1 MISWVKNNKLA
12 SFIIAV
18 LLFLLLKNY
27 FLGSVNNF
35 GAPAVRDMT
44 YEVAPSVG
52 LPPVRDSAPTQTP
65 NRLVVQESNLSMVV
79 SNVREVSDKITAEAK
94 RVGGYMV
101 STSLTSPEEAP
112 FATVVVRLP
121 ASKLKNSLDFFRSQ
135 AIRVT
140 SENILGTDVTDQYV
154 DLQARLDT
162 LNKTKGKFEEI
173 LNKAAAVQDILQVQ
187 QQLVFIQEQIDAL
200 KGQQQYLEQTAKL
213 AKMTVYLSTDEF
225 SLPYSPSTRF
235 RPEVIFKEAVRSL
248 VGSLRDLAGSLIWI
262 AVYAVVWIPAGLIL
276 YLIWKKF
283 FKPVK

>member
-1 MISWVKNNKLA
+1 MVSWIKQNKLA
-12 SFIIAV
+12 SLVILV
-18 LLFLLLKNY
+18 LLLFLLKDY
-27 FLGSVNNF
+27 FTGRVIPLRNS
-35 GAPAVRDMT
+35 
-44 YEVAPSVG
+44 SVG
-52 LPPVRDSAPTQTP
+52 QSMPVPPSDQYTP
-65 NRLVVQESNLSMVV
+65 VETEKRLVVQESNLSMVV
-79 SNVREVSDKITAEAK
+79 SNVREASDQITAEAK
-94 RVGGYMV
+94 RAGGYMV

-112 FATVVVRLP
+112 FATVVIRLP

-225 SLPYSPSTRF
+225 SLPYAPSERF

-248 VGSLRDLAGSLIWI
+248 VSGLRDLAGGLIWV
-262 AVYAVVWIPAGLIL
+262 AVYSVVWIPAGLIV
-276 YLIWKKF
+276 YLVWKKF
-283 FKPVK
+283 FKPFK